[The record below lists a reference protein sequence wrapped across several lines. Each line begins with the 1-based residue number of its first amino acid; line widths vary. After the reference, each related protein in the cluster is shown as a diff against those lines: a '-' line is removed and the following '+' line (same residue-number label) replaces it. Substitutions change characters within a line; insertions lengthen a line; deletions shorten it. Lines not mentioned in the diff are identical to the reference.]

1 MHSRVS
7 STRELACFT
16 SSLFPIYSA
25 ASAPTP
31 TAFTTQAATPPKS
44 ASDHLKDRVAH
55 SCFWLGAG
63 GKARQGRRVGGACFF
78 VFFYVSLLWCI
89 QKRMRREE
97 ERGKQTEGRWE
108 KKQNGW
114 RERQQRCVKSIKRIS
129 YQGKKAK
136 QKWRASLLYDGNGN
150 QPMYWISITDWKVN
164 NWCSLIRPTPSS
176 PPGPN
181 HLLFLQALVNLLIIY
196 M

>member
-1 MHSRVS
+1 MHSRVF

-16 SSLFPIYSA
+16 SSLFPIYIA

-31 TAFTTQAATPPKS
+31 TAFTTQAAKPPKS

-78 VFFYVSLLWCI
+78 YVSLLWCI

-108 KKQNGW
+108 
-114 RERQQRCVKSIKRIS
+114 RQQRCVKSIKRIS
-129 YQGKKAK
+129 YQGRKAK

-150 QPMYWISITDWKVN
+150 QPMYWISITGWKVN
-164 NWCSLIRPTPSS
+164 N
-176 PPGPN
+176 
-181 HLLFLQALVNLLIIY
+181 
-196 M
+196 